1 MEFPNSGG
9 IFVIY
14 FDNAATTLQKPETVV
29 KAVAEAIS
37 NLGNA
42 GRGAYDAALYSM
54 RTVYETRELINEFFN
69 GDGPEQVA
77 FMSNATEAL
86 NTAISGILQP
96 GDHVITTVMEHNSVL
111 RPLYLQEQ
119 KGVAVTILP
128 IGEDGIILSEAFED
142 AIRPDTEAIVCTHA
156 SNVTGTAL
164 NLYRIGE
171 ACKRHGLRFIVDVS
185 QSAGILPIDMQAMNI
200 DALCFTGHKG
210 LFGPQGTGGLCLRK
224 GVTIRPL
231 KSGGSGIHSF
241 DKEQPQFMPELLEA
255 GTVNAHGIAGLRAGL
270 EYIKQE
276 SLERLYTKEA
286 LLTKTFYE
294 GVRRIGGVKVYG
306 NFDQEKRAPIVALN
320 IRDEDAAKVSEILW
334 EDYGIA
340 TRAGAHCAPLMH
352 ESLGTTE
359 QGVVRFSFSSFNTME
374 EIKTAIEAIREL
386 AAE

>member
-1 MEFPNSGG
+1 MGFTNSGG

-14 FDNAATTLQKPETVV
+14 FDNAATTLQKPENVAKV
-29 KAVAEAIS
+29 VAEAIS
-37 NLGNA
+37 SLGNS

-86 NTAISGILQP
+86 NTAISGMLQP

-119 KGVAVTILP
+119 KGVAVTVLP
-128 IGEDGIILSEAFED
+128 VGEDGIVSSEAFED

-276 SLERLYTKEA
+276 SLERLYTKET

-294 GVRRIGGVKVYG
+294 GVRRIDGVKIYG

>member
-1 MEFPNSGG
+1 MGFTNSGG

-14 FDNAATTLQKPETVV
+14 FDNAATTLQKPETVAKV
-29 KAVAEAIS
+29 VAEAIS
-37 NLGNA
+37 SLGNSE
-42 GRGAYDAALYSM
+42 RGAYDAALYSM

-86 NTAISGILQP
+86 NTAISGMLQP

-119 KGVAVTILP
+119 KGVAVTVLP
-128 IGEDGIILSEAFED
+128 VGEDGIVSSEAFED

-276 SLERLYTKEA
+276 SLERLYTKET

-294 GVRRIGGVKVYG
+294 GVRRIDGVKIYG